1 MRSRRASR
9 RTSSDPSTSSRA
21 CSTRRWRAPWRA
33 TWRARPTAPASPG
46 AALTPNP
53 PPSGPD
59 AMASASCRWSV
70 VIPALNEADRL
81 PAYLTGVVAYF
92 DGQGEPYEVIVVD
105 DGSTDATG
113 DRVREIGRT
122 HPSVRLER

>member
-1 MRSRRASR
+1 MPSRRASR
-9 RTSSDPSTSSRA
+9 RASSDPSTSSRA
-21 CSTRRWRAPWRA
+21 SSTRRWRARWRA
-33 TWRARPTAPASPG
+33 TWRARPTARASPG
-46 AALTPNP
+46 AARTPN

-81 PAYLTGVVAYF
+81 PAYLAGVVAYF

-105 DGSTDATG
+105 DGSTDATA

-122 HPSVRLER
+122 HPSVQLER